1 MSSISSNQSSVGN
14 LILASTR
21 LAASRNAAAANN
33 LPVFGKPSI
42 PASGD
47 LKGLYGQLAK
57 SFLSRRGAASADTKQ
72 AALAAAASAAST
84 AKSTSTSSSSSN
96 ADGDSVSLTKAT
108 NFKKFVRSTTSTQP
122 AGNGTATQ
130 NPSSQATTTTTPA
143 ASAATTTPAAT
154 TTTPPAEGPSVTE
167 LNSGAFDLSAGVVKV
182 GDVDREGQYTYT
194 DGVSRINFS
203 VTRNNDGSLNV
214 TGQLFRDA
222 TKDVSED
229 VSSELFNGNEIRL
242 ANYGQVEDA
251 PADDPK
257 DAGEPSVVAGAQAA
271 AASQPTAEAV
281 EAARIARRAEAA
293 ANISARLEA
302 LGATGISNDDGQI
315 SFTLNGVAGQL
326 ELSETGRGIQ
336 GQLGDRTSERV
347 NFTLDE
353 EGTLSINSDNGQVNT
368 AAVRE
373 NAIYVRSLFGR
384 DTSAGNV
391 TGTGRFAAVGSNVV
405 TTGNADV
412 DRALLNSERRIRQNG
427 GTFTRATGSTSS
439 YSYTQGSGAS
449 QITGSLTAQT
459 NGTINGTYRQ
469 SGANTSYTANAAT
482 GAITTTGG
490 NLVSQTVAKTFV
502 GGLLGL

>member
-57 SFLSRRGAASADTKQ
+57 SFLSRRGAASSDTKQ
-72 AALAAAASAAST
+72 AALATAANAAST
-84 AKSTSTSSSSSN
+84 AKSTSTSSSTRN

-130 NPSSQATTTTTPA
+130 NPSSQTTTTT
-143 ASAATTTPAAT
+143 STTPT
-154 TTTPPAEGPSVTE
+154 TGPSNPPAETPSVTE
-167 LNSGAFDLSAGVVKV
+167 LNSGSFDLSSGVVKV

-194 DGVSRINFS
+194 DGVSRINFA

-257 DAGEPSVVAGAQAA
+257 DAGEPSVIAAGPA
-271 AASQPTAEAV
+271 AASQDAEAI

-293 ANISARLEA
+293 ANLSARLEE
-302 LGATGISNDDGQI
+302 LGATGISNDDGQL
-315 SFTLNGVAGQL
+315 SFTLNGVAGSL
-326 ELSETGRGIQ
+326 LVSESGRGAQ
-336 GQLGDRTSERV
+336 GQLGETTNERV
-347 NFTLDE
+347 DFTLDE

-412 DRALLNSERRIRQNG
+412 DRALLNSERRILQNG
-427 GTFTRATGSTSS
+427 GTFTRAAGSTSS
-439 YSYTQGSGAS
+439 YAYTQGSGAS

-459 NGTINGTYRQ
+459 NGTIDGTYRQ
-469 SGANTSYTANAAT
+469 SGVSTSYTANAAT

-490 NLVSQTVAKTFV
+490 SLVSQTIAKTFV
-502 GGLLGL
+502 GTLLGL